1 MEKVKIKQVI
11 HNQNNI
17 VLFEFK
23 KDEKLIDTF
32 KQQIQDFNW
41 NQELQACT
49 TPYYPALKK
58 ELFQL
63 LREK

>member
-11 HNQNNI
+11 YNQNNI
-17 VLFEFK
+17 VLFDFK

-41 NQELQACT
+41 NQELKLWTLPTKGLFICT
-49 TPYYPALKK
+49 
-58 ELFQL
+58 F
-63 LREK
+63 